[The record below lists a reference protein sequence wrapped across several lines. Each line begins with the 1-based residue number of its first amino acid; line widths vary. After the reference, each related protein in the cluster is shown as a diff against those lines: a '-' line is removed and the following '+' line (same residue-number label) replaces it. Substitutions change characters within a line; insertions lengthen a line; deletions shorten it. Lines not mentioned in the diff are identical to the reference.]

1 MTSGKGRIRFGGNE
15 VIRAIS
21 HPVFNWVDCFG
32 DVLRLRDEL
41 AHAETL
47 GIPII
52 AIVFPW

>member
-1 MTSGKGRIRFGGNE
+1 MTSDKGRTRLGGNE

-21 HPVFNWVDCFG
+21 HPVFRLVGCFG
-32 DVLRLRDEL
+32 DVLRLRDV

-52 AIVFPW
+52 AIVFPL